1 MINHNGHNGELS
13 LGTQLM
19 RSEQDRVN
27 ELFDEGSSYWN
38 DLYSHRD
45 VFGVIHQQ
53 RRDVALSFVDELR
66 LPKESR
72 ILEAGCGAG
81 LTTLALARR
90 GYTIDAMD
98 SVPAMIE
105 LTRQH
110 ASQNG
115 LGDSIRAEVGDVHSL
130 KFQDTSFDLIV
141 AMGVTPWLHDLRSAL
156 VEIVRVVKPGGYVL
170 LNADNRYRLNHLLDP
185 LLNPVVR
192 PIRESVK
199 RLLESAGA
207 RKPSTAAR
215 PHMYSV
221 AEFKEYLRSAGLS
234 ESKHRMLG
242 FGPFS
247 LLNRKI
253 LPDAIGVKVH
263 LKLQKYA
270 DLGYPIFRS
279 TGSQY
284 IVLAQKMI
292 AGSHSRS

>member
-1 MINHNGHNGELS
+1 MIKHNGELTI
-13 LGTQLM
+13 GAHMT
-19 RSEQDRVN
+19 RTEQDLVN
-27 ELFDEGSSYWN
+27 ALFDAGSSYWT
-38 DLYSHRD
+38 DLYSHHD

-53 RRDVALSFVDELR
+53 RRDIALGFVDELQ

-72 ILEAGCGAG
+72 ILEVGCGAG
-81 LTTLALARR
+81 LTTLAFARR

-98 SVPAMIE
+98 SVPAMVE
-105 LTRQH
+105 LARQH
-110 ASQNG
+110 ASRSG
-115 LGDSIRAEVGDVHSL
+115 LADSVRAEVGDVHSL
-130 KFQDTSFDLIV
+130 KFLDKSFDLIV

-156 VEIVRVVKPGGYVL
+156 QEIVRVLKPGGYVV
-170 LNADNRYRLNHLLDP
+170 LNADNRHRLNHLLDP
-185 LLNPVVR
+185 LLNPAVEPV
-192 PIRESVK
+192 RESVK
-199 RLLESAGA
+199 RFLVSSGA

-221 AEFKEYLRSAGLS
+221 AEFKGYLRSAGLS
-234 ESKHRMLG
+234 ERKHRMLG

-247 LLNRKI
+247 ILNRKI
-253 LPDAIGVKVH
+253 LPDSIGVRVH
-263 LKLQKYA
+263 QKLQKYA

>member
-1 MINHNGHNGELS
+1 MTNHNPELS
-13 LGTQLM
+13 LGAQVV

-27 ELFDEGSSYWN
+27 ALFDAGSSYWN
-38 DLYSHRD
+38 ELYSHQD
-45 VFGVIHQQ
+45 VFGLIHQQ
-53 RRDVALSFVDELR
+53 RRDTALGFFSELR

-90 GYTIDAMD
+90 GYRIDAMD

-110 ASQNG
+110 ASQSG
-115 LGDSIRAEVGDVHSL
+115 LADSVSAEVGDVHSM
-130 KFQDTSFDLIV
+130 KFEDSSFDLIM

-156 VEIVRVVKPGGYVL
+156 EEMVRVLKPGGYIV
-170 LNADNRYRLNHLLDP
+170 LNADNKYRLNHLLDP
-185 LLNPVVR
+185 LLNPVVT
-192 PIRESVK
+192 PIRKSVK
-199 RLLESAGA
+199 RLLESACA
-207 RKPSTAAR
+207 RKPSTAAK

-221 AEFKEYLRSAGLS
+221 AEFKDYLRSAGLS
-234 ESKHRMLG
+234 ELQHRMLG
-242 FGPFS
+242 FGPFTI
-247 LLNRKI
+247 LNRKI
-253 LPDAIGVKVH
+253 LPDSIGVKVH
-263 LKLQKYA
+263 QTLQKYA
-270 DLGYPIFRS
+270 DLGHPVFRS